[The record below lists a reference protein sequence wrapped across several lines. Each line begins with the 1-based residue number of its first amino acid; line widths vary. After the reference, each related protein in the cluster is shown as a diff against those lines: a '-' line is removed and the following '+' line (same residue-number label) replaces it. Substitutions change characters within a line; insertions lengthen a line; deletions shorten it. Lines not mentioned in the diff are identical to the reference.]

1 MFRKQNFQE
10 DWVIRLIEE
19 QAFLYGPSKFHYKS
33 LVCSIWISET
43 IAWLC
48 SCCQI
53 EFCIPYCRVWS
64 FIFHLKFK
72 FWGTLCFSSHED
84 TGAYLSNICANDVQ
98 TLHWRVQKPCC
109 KKRSHGYK
117 KSRSCKVGL
126 MLTSSRVWVEEMPFF
141 SHEERCYMKL
151 SIFEASKDRDSWGVK
166 LRPIYRQI
174 ISDLI

>member
-1 MFRKQNFQE
+1 MVDWINLNARILVGWMQEFNQIWNFILPECFRKQNFQE

-72 FWGTLCFSSHED
+72 IWGTLCFLHMKILEHIYLTYVPMMCRLCTEEFKSH
-84 TGAYLSNICANDVQ
+84 AV
-98 TLHWRVQKPCC
+98 
-109 KKRSHGYK
+109 KKEAM
-117 KSRSCKVGL
+117 V
-126 MLTSSRVWVEEMPFF
+126 TSQGV
-141 SHEERCYMKL
+141 
-151 SIFEASKDRDSWGVK
+151 VK
-166 LRPIYRQI
+166 LCWCKLPA
-174 ISDLI
+174 